1 MSKTEFIAEPGQQG
15 IVITRTFDAPR
26 DLVFK
31 AYTDPDLISQWWGP
45 EKYTTR
51 IDQMDVKPGG
61 IWRFV
66 QNDQDGNEFAF
77 KGVYHEIAPT
87 ERVVQTFEFE
97 GMPGHVSLETLQL
110 EEVDGK
116 TKSTSTAIFQSV
128 EDRDGMFASGM
139 QEGASE
145 SMDRLAELVEKL
157 GATP

>member
-1 MSKTEFIAEPGQQG
+1 MSKTEFVAEPGQQA

-31 AYTDPDLISQWWGP
+31 ASTEPDLISQWWGL
-45 EKYTTR
+45 ETYTTR
-51 IDQMDVKPGG
+51 IDQMDVRPGG

-77 KGVYHEIAPT
+77 KGVYHEIAPA

-97 GMPGHVSLETLQL
+97 GMPGHVSLETMQL

-116 TKSTSTAIFQSV
+116 TKMTSTAVYQSV
-128 EDRDGMFASGM
+128 EDRDWMFASGM

-157 GATP
+157 AVTP